1 MIDKWNFMTLKTFYT
16 AKDTIILVKHSLHN
30 GENTIYTLEKW
41 FTPII
46 HKIRKN
52 LNNLG
57 LEKQA
62 NF

>member
-16 AKDTIILVKHSLHN
+16 AKDTIRLVKHSLHN

-46 HKIRKN
+46 HKNKKKI
-52 LNNLG
+52 
-57 LEKQA
+57 
-62 NF
+62 